1 MPFMKLIRSINQVL
15 DRLLSWLVSAAF
27 AIMIVVVFVQVLNRN
42 VLAVSLV
49 WTLDVAQLA
58 FSWCIFIGAA
68 LALRWDE
75 HYSLDLIPAEW
86 KLTNS
91 VISILSHFAISG
103 VVGVLIYNGWI
114 LSNMAWTRVASG
126 LEIPEMWFFLPIPLG
141 AMAMACFL
149 AELIPDDLRRIRE
162 LHGGGPS

>member
-42 VLAVSLV
+42 VLTVSLV

-75 HYSLDLIPAEW
+75 HYALDLIPAEW

>member
-75 HYSLDLIPAEW
+75 HYTLDLIPAEW

>member
-1 MPFMKLIRSINQVL
+1 MPFMKLIRSINRVL
-15 DRLLSWLVSAAF
+15 DRLLRWLVSAAF

-75 HYSLDLIPAEW
+75 HYTLDLIPAEW
-86 KLTNS
+86 ELTNS

-126 LEIPEMWFFLPIPLG
+126 LEIPELWFFLPIPLG